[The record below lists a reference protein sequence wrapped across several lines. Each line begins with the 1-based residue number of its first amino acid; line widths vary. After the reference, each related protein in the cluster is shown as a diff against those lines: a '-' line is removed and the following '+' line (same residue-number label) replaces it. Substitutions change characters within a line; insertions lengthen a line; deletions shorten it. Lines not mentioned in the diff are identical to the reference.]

1 METKHQFLQATRDI
15 PNFPKEGIVFKDI
28 MPVFADA
35 TLTKQII
42 HEIGLELQS
51 VGATK
56 IAGLE
61 SRGFLIGVPL
71 ALSMNLPFVCV
82 RKKGKLPGK
91 VLRRSY
97 DLEYGQSEI
106 EIQADAFGPKD
117 LVIIHDDVLATGG
130 TALAAKEL
138 IESTGAK
145 VIGFSFLMEVEFLKG
160 REKLGQ
166 NESTIHTF
174 ATV

>member
-1 METKHQFLQATRDI
+1 METKHQFLQAIRDI

-35 TLTKQII
+35 TLTKKMIL
-42 HEIGLELQS
+42 EIGQELQS
-51 VGATK
+51 SGATK

-61 SRGFLIGVPL
+61 SRGFLIGAPL
-71 ALSMNLPFVCV
+71 ALSMELPFVCV
-82 RKKGKLPGK
+82 RKKGKLPGV
-91 VLRRSY
+91 VLRKSY

-106 EIQADAFGPKD
+106 EIQADAFGPSD
-117 LVIIHDDVLATGG
+117 RVIIHDDVLATGG

-145 VIGFSFLMEVEFLKG
+145 VIGFSFLMEVELLKG
-160 REKLGQ
+160 REKLVR
-166 NESTIHTF
+166 NDAPIYTF